1 MKRWKYYMLD
11 DGRGGPYEIYRL
23 LDDGKS
29 FYDDHVEGSLYLARS
44 NGEWSNDFLD
54 VRGLLNASRCGDFDP
69 DDSEIT
75 EEQAMSYLEQWRT
88 VGPWPGRP

>member
-1 MKRWKYYMLD
+1 MDRWKYYMLD

-23 LDDGKS
+23 RDDGKS
-29 FYDDHVEGSLYLARS
+29 FYQVQEPGSLYLARS
-44 NGEWSNDFLD
+44 NGEWSNDSQD
-54 VRGLLNASRCGDFDP
+54 IRGLLNASMCGDFVP

-75 EEQAMSYLEQWRT
+75 EEQAMAYLEQWRT